1 MKIKLRQ
8 YSIWLMASVTLDKS
22 MTLEFAQV
30 VAKLIETVTF
40 IGEMEGGQDGLMDLL
55 GCPSADVSAA
65 MQENLA

>member
-1 MKIKLRQ
+1 
-8 YSIWLMASVTLDKS
+8 

-30 VAKLIETVTF
+30 VAKLIETVTV
-40 IGEMEGGQDGLMDLL
+40 IGEMEGGQDGLLGLL